1 MSWNHCKVWPKNENN
16 SKRISL
22 KRSVVLE
29 ADGMRRV
36 DWSWF
41 LIFPKGTFNNH
52 WQRRCNGGGGRERRK
67 RGQTSRSW
75 KGADYPW
82 RNNRLDVHGHP
93 VNGNHF
99 KRSRP
104 QCVYLAN
111 VKFTRGK
118 RKAACTL
125 ANTLL
130 PLFISC
136 RCFLRVPSKIG
147 SFCRARSS
155 ALGRGS
161 CSPIV
166 NLWLFSS
173 QVLSVS

>member
-1 MSWNHCKVWPKNENN
+1 MAVE
-16 SKRISL
+16 
-22 KRSVVLE
+22 E
-29 ADGMRRV
+29 E
-36 DWSWF
+36 
-41 LIFPKGTFNNH
+41 
-52 WQRRCNGGGGRERRK
+52 RERRK

-118 RKAACTL
+118 RRAACTL

-173 QVLSVS
+173 QVLSVLGNVARVSTYAKEMCNSRIDSHADSWREKLFST